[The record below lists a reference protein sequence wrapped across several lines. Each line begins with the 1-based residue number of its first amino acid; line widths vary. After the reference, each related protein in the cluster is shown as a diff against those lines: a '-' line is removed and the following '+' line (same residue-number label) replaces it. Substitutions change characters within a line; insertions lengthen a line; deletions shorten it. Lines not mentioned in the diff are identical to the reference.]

1 MSNETPTPRTD
12 AICEELK
19 CGGFPPMI
27 AKLREFEREITEVTK
42 QRDALADALQYALA
56 YPMTDNWY
64 GKAMEALAT
73 LKPCD

>member
-1 MSNETPTPRTD
+1 MRAKAFNDDCEGDDYD
-12 AICEELK
+12 AYV
-19 CGGFPPMI
+19 I
-27 AKLREFEREITEVTK
+27 AMHLCRQLERELTEVTK

-73 LKPCD
+73 LKPCS